1 MIFEQSIFYRSSLRV
16 KFIVPLR
23 SISSTT
29 CNHGLTSGETLSYC
43 IQNLDCLIILAHVGM
58 MVEKMICCNSRV
70 YLLTQWEFRLEL
82 VPHYLLLVGL
92 HTKSVNLP
100 LVVELCYCTRISYIH
115 IHLSTSTPT
124 SSAKGNNA
132 IRVRGTGV
140 VTHFSRTALY
150 SVGSNMFQN

>member
-1 MIFEQSIFYRSSLRV
+1 LACQVAIKRFWPSMKRKVALR
-16 KFIVPLR
+16 LN
-23 SISSTT
+23 SNTT
-29 CNHGLTSGETLSYC
+29 CNHGLTSGKTLSYC

-70 YLLTQWEFRLEL
+70 YLWTQWEFRWEL
-82 VPHYLLLVGL
+82 VPHYFSLVGL

-100 LVVELCYCTRISYIH
+100 LVVELYIH
-115 IHLSTSTPT
+115 ILLSTSTPT